1 MHSSRALLL
10 NSLIGV
16 VLVGV
21 VAVLAFAALPAAF
34 VLLFASF
41 LAVLAIIFGEK
52 FEAVPRINRFLG
64 ARNLDDTGWSHVAE
78 TLVARE
84 TIFPVF
90 AIIGFIVFGFVG
102 PSALMTAAN
111 DKAQII
117 FLILT
122 FAVIASGIKQSGY
135 FRYAA
140 FRVLEVCDGNMTRL
154 VLYLFLLSSVL
165 TYVTSNDIVI
175 LVMTPIILE
184 LCRQSH
190 IRNARLL
197 LLGQFVAANTLSMG
211 LLIGSPTNIIVGLE
225 VGIDFIDYFL
235 LMAVPTLLAI
245 TVSFLVMHLINVV
258 VYRWI
263 ASTTRLDWEHDEH
276 YIMPALAEQPDFTS
290 EMAYW
295 VSFFAVV
302 VVAVAVISQLR
313 LSFFWITVPT
323 MVLALGSIYLT
334 RGMSRSDSPPIAWS
348 ERRNAVVECVTSLP
362 YSIVAFALVFF
373 AIADSLAL
381 RLPFDSLYAWMTDL
395 PAAGA
400 SIAAMFG
407 VAALVN
413 TVNDLPAAAIVGE
426 SLYWLGNDQS
436 LTRTIVLQSTLVSLN
451 IACYITPVGA
461 LAGIIWFHIMGRETA
476 ETPIRTPSR
485 LGMVV
490 YGISHFVLTS
500 LILAITIPTVNILF
514 HWLLGRQQQ
523 GLQHMSGVELTATV
537 IAGFSILVATGM
549 VVTNVLK
556 KNRVFVGD
564 MRAFLTAASWLQVRS
579 QTAGVWSQLLI
590 VASVIVVF
598 GIAIWRLEQNTVPSF
613 PDFVVWIIVSLG
625 SGEFGDWFPRSPLG
639 QVAAGLVPLVAIVL
653 IIFLYRVTQRTQPLE
668 ETSRRIARGEI
679 ITRRAVIVDYRA
691 WMRDFVESVWSNRSN
706 TIFQTV
712 LFTEQLP
719 PVNWVEERDYS
730 AIFARRIHLEEIENL
745 RVIVDEYRLER
756 ADEVYLLSDRFCGV
770 EGEQRI
776 ALVIDEIAANLKAF
790 PSIEIGIDRFNDI
803 TRGTDPEQSCGRL
816 PRIFIWDDV
825 DTGYIADQEMHR
837 LLIPLP
843 ASWRDQA
850 DRTSRLAPIIDSVSE
865 KSWLVRRN
873 LILGSEPHI
882 ETVRRVESN

>member
-1 MHSSRALLL
+1 MHRSRALLI

-21 VAVLAFAALPAAF
+21 AAALVLAALPTVL
-34 VLLFASF
+34 VLLFVSF
-41 LAVLAIIFGEK
+41 LAVLTIIFGEK
-52 FEAVPRINRFLG
+52 FEAVPRIKRFLG
-64 ARNLDDTGWSHVAE
+64 ARNIDNTNWAHVAE

-84 TIFPVF
+84 TVVPIF
-90 AIIGFIVFGFVG
+90 AIIGFMLFGLVE
-102 PSALMTAAN
+102 PTALMSAAN

-122 FAVIASGIKQSGY
+122 FAVIASGVKQSGY

-140 FRVLEVCDGNMTRL
+140 FRVLEVCDGNMTRM

-235 LMAVPTLLAI
+235 LMAIPTLLAI
-245 TVSFLVMHLINVV
+245 AVSFLVMHLINVM
-258 VYRWI
+258 VYQWI
-263 ASTTRLDWEHDEH
+263 SKATRLDWERDDH
-276 YIMPALAEQPDFTS
+276 YIMPALAEQPDFTA

-295 VSFFAVV
+295 VSFFAAV

-313 LSFFWITVPT
+313 LSFFWVTVPT
-323 MVLALGSIYLT
+323 VVLALGSIYWT
-334 RGMSRSDSPPIAWS
+334 RGMSRPDGPPVSGS
-348 ERRNAVVECVTSLP
+348 ERRDAVFECLTSLP

-373 AIADSLAL
+373 AIAESLAV
-381 RLPFDSLYAWMTDL
+381 RLPFDSMYAWMTDL
-395 PAAGA
+395 PAVGA
-400 SIAAMFG
+400 SLAAMFG

-426 SLYWLGNDQS
+426 SLHALGDDQS
-436 LTRTIVLQSTLVSLN
+436 LIRTIVLQSTLASLN

-461 LAGIIWFHIMGRETA
+461 LAGIIWFHIMRRETS
-476 ETPIRTPSR
+476 ETAIRTPSR

-490 YGISHFVLTS
+490 YGVSHFVLTS
-500 LILAITIPTVNILF
+500 LILAIAIPTVNILL

-523 GLQHMSGVELTATV
+523 GLQHMSGVESTATV
-537 IAGFSILVATGM
+537 VAGFVALLVTGM

-556 KNRVFVGD
+556 KNRVFIGD

-590 VASVIVVF
+590 VVSVILAF
-598 GIAIWRLEQNTVPSF
+598 GIAIWQLEQNTVPSL
-613 PDFVVWIIVSLG
+613 PDFVVWIMVSLG
-625 SGEFGDWFPRSPLG
+625 SGDFGEWFPRSPLG
-639 QVAAGLVPLVAIVL
+639 QVSAGLVPLAAIFL
-653 IIFLYRVTQRTQPLE
+653 IIFLYRVSQRTQPLE
-668 ETSRRIARGEI
+668 ATSRRIARGEI
-679 ITRRAVIVDYRA
+679 ITRRAVIVDYQA
-691 WMRDFVESVWSNRSN
+691 WMRDFVESIWSNRSN
-706 TIFQTV
+706 AIFQTV

-730 AIFARRIHLEEIENL
+730 SIFARRIYLEEIENL
-745 RVIVDEYRLER
+745 RVIVDEYRLDR
-756 ADEVYLLSDRFCGV
+756 ADEIYLLSDRFCGV

-776 ALVIDEIAANLKAF
+776 ALVIDEIAASLKAF
-790 PSIEIGIDRFNDI
+790 PSMEIGLERLNDI
-803 TRGTDPEQSCGRL
+803 MRGTDPEQYCGRL

-825 DTGYIADQEMHR
+825 DTGQIVDQEMHR

-850 DRTSRLAPIIDSVSE
+850 DRIKRLTPIIDSAAE
-865 KSWLVRRN
+865 KSWLIRRG
-873 LILGSEPHI
+873 LILGSGPPI
-882 ETVRRVESN
+882 EC